1 MADAPEENH
10 DEVALTTTSSEVAEP
25 ATRKVKKI
33 IRKKKRPARPQID
46 PALIKSEPP
55 PQTGTIFNIWYNKWS
70 GGDREDKY
78 ASQKAAKGRCNIA
91 KDTGYTK
98 ADKVS
103 GSYFCLFFAR
113 GICKQALSP
122 SSVLRFQFSNSW
134 TNITLTLDAM
144 TGPKGQDCEY
154 LHRLPTIHDLFNPNV
169 DCFGRDK
176 FSDYRDDMGGVGSFM
191 RQNRTVYVG
200 RIHVSDDIEE
210 IVARHFAEW
219 GEVER
224 VRVLNTRGVAFI
236 TYSNEANAQFAKE
249 AMAHQSLDHSEILN
263 VRWATADPNPMAQAR
278 EARRIEEQAA
288 EAIRRA
294 LPEEFIAEIEGRDP
308 EARKRRKLESSYG
321 LEGYEAPDE
330 VHFARGENAVNPRA
344 RAGHGEQTD
353 LEEQQ
358 RLMLESGEAEAQAA
372 ADETQRQLEE
382 NGIFSSS
389 TLAALKS
396 AQVAVASKEKKA
408 AAGPLVAY
416 DSDDDT
422 E

>member
-1 MADAPEENH
+1 MADIQEKEATPPPQEEQ
-10 DEVALTTTSSEVAEP
+10 ALTTTTDEVAEP
-25 ATRKVKKI
+25 TQRKVKKI

-46 PALIKSEPP
+46 PAEIKSEPP

-78 ASQKAAKGRCNIA
+78 LSQTAAKGRCNIA
-91 KDTGYTK
+91 KDSGYTR
-98 ADKVS
+98 ADKVT

-113 GICKQALSP
+113 
-122 SSVLRFQFSNSW
+122 
-134 TNITLTLDAM
+134 
-144 TGPKGQDCEY
+144 GPKGQDCEY

-176 FSDYRDDMGGVGSFM
+176 HSDYRDDMGGVGSFM
-191 RQNRTVYVG
+191 RQNRTIYVG

-219 GEVER
+219 GEIER
-224 VRVLNTRGVAFI
+224 TRVLNTRGVAFI

-249 AMAHQSLDHSEILN
+249 AMAHQALDHSEILN

-278 EARRIEEQAA
+278 EARKIEEQAA

-308 EARKRRKLESSYG
+308 EARKRRKMESSYG

-330 VHFARGENAVNPRA
+330 VHFARGANAVNPRG
-344 RAGHGEQTD
+344 RQQEEGD
-353 LEEQQ
+353 LEQEQ
-358 RLMLESGEAEAQAA
+358 RFMLESGEAEAQAA
-372 ADETQRQLEE
+372 ADETQRQMEQ

-389 TLAALKS
+389 TLAALN
-396 AQVAVASKEKKA
+396 AARVVVASKEKEKA
-408 AAGPLVAY
+408 NKGPLVAY
-416 DSDDDT
+416 DSDDDSDA

>member
-1 MADAPEENH
+1 MADIQEKEATPPPQEEQ
-10 DEVALTTTSSEVAEP
+10 ALTTTTSEVAEP
-25 ATRKVKKI
+25 TQRKVKKI

-46 PALIKSEPP
+46 PAEIKSEPP

-78 ASQKAAKGRCNIA
+78 LSQTAAKGRCNIA
-91 KDTGYTK
+91 KDSGYTR
-98 ADKVS
+98 ADKVT

-113 GICKQALSP
+113 GIC
-122 SSVLRFQFSNSW
+122 
-134 TNITLTLDAM
+134 
-144 TGPKGQDCEY
+144 PKGQDCEY

-176 FSDYRDDMGGVGSFM
+176 HSDYRDDMGGVGSFM

-219 GEVER
+219 GEIER
-224 VRVLNTRGVAFI
+224 TRVLNTRGVAFI

-249 AMAHQSLDHSEILN
+249 AMAHQALDHSEILN

-278 EARRIEEQAA
+278 EARKIEEQAA

-294 LPEEFIAEIEGRDP
+294 LPEEYIAEIEGRDP
-308 EARKRRKLESSYG
+308 EARKRRKIESSYG

-330 VHFARGENAVNPRA
+330 VHFARGANAVNPRG
-344 RAGHGEQTD
+344 RQQEEGD
-353 LEEQQ
+353 LEQEQ
-358 RLMLESGEAEAQAA
+358 RFMLESGEAEAQAA
-372 ADETQRQLEE
+372 ADETQRQMEQ

-389 TLAALKS
+389 TLAALN
-396 AQVAVASKEKKA
+396 AARVAVASKEKEKA
-408 AAGPLVAY
+408 NKGPLVAY
-416 DSDDDT
+416 DSDDDSDD